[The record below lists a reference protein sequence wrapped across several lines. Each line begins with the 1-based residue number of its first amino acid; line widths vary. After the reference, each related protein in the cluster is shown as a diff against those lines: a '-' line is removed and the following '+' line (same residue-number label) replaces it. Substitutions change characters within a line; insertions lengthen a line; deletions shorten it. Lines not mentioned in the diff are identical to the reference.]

1 MHSMLSI
8 VSPPSPPPSS
18 IRPRNVDLA
27 RALQRAYPQQT
38 AGMRIAN
45 PGQRRTVRFDPQKR
59 REVITNFGEEF
70 VLNCPFCRDQRGR
83 MRVSE
88 TYRPTDRSRFHRWY
102 CFNNNC
108 QTSGV
113 LATRFNL
120 RINSALLA
128 AQGSGSGD
136 LWLPTT
142 TALNFGEA
150 AGPISLP
157 PEFASLMTLPI
168 EHHARNY
175 LTSRNFDPEQLA
187 RDWHVGYVDVS
198 DSSQPR
204 IVRRLVIPF
213 YQIETSDLVGWQARV
228 IEESGQPKYLTATG
242 FRKSSQLYGMPGV
255 TDRSEI
261 VVVEGVTDAWRIGR
275 NAVALLGKS
284 ASLTQL
290 NLLMALASKA
300 SALMVALDRDAETEA
315 AQLIERLRGQLSLR
329 AVSTQVLRC
338 LPPDGRKDF
347 GECRP
352 EEVEPALRRARA
364 NARLLSQPAE
374 TIIIPPA
381 RDVSRLPIASAI
393 SHPPGTNPLPVI
405 QHTGRELTASARLD
419 AAMNPILRK
428 IEQHGLLLD
437 AMWNPS
443 STNDLPE
450 LQRMWQS
457 AAASGGRL
465 LTHLSQNSTRT
476 GRITAS
482 QYACQSISR
491 GLRPAIIAGEGRTL
505 ISADY
510 RAFEWRVAA
519 ALSQDSQLLTDFGSP
534 DFDLYAFL
542 AMQFPEWSHDASY
555 GRHMAKQESMQV
567 LYDFTADGSVFS
579 GTDSVAGVIQRRYP
593 RLMTWRQNV
602 AQEALSSGFVT
613 TPLGRRITLK
623 EGQNSVRSQR
633 QAVNNLIQAHAAEL
647 FKQALIAMDQR
658 LPPGARILLPM
669 HDGVLVDCLTH
680 QLDAVARGIRAA
692 MTGFSNPMPVPLQV
706 VIETGQNWGA
716 LQQWIETP
724 SQ

>member
-1 MHSMLSI
+1 
-8 VSPPSPPPSS
+8 
-18 IRPRNVDLA
+18 
-27 RALQRAYPQQT
+27 
-38 AGMRIAN
+38 MRIAN
-45 PGQRRTVRFDPQKR
+45 PGQRRTVRFDPQQG
-59 REVITNFGEEF
+59 REVITGFGEEF
-70 VLNCPFCRDQRGR
+70 VLNCPFCRDQRSR

-88 TYRPTDRSRFHRWY
+88 TYYPTDQSRSHRWH
-102 CFNNNC
+102 CFNESCHTN
-108 QTSGV
+108 GV

-120 RINSALLA
+120 RISSVWRE
-128 AQGSGSGD
+128 AQRSCAGD

-142 TALNFGEA
+142 TVLTPGDAVV
-150 AGPISLP
+150 PIVLP
-157 PEFASLMTLPI
+157 PEFLSLTDSTSN
-168 EHHARNY
+168 HDARNY

-187 RDWHVGYVDVS
+187 RDWNVGYVDES

-204 IVRRLVIPF
+204 IVRRLIIPF
-213 YQIETSDLVGWQARV
+213 YQIETLNLVGWQARA
-228 IEESGQPKYLTATG
+228 IEQSDQPKYLTATG
-242 FRKSSQLYGMPGV
+242 FRKSLHLYGMPGV

-284 ASLTQL
+284 ASQTQL
-290 NLLMALASKA
+290 DLLVDLASKA
-300 SALMVALDRDAETEA
+300 SAVLVALDRDAETDAME
-315 AQLIERLRGQLSLR
+315 LIGRLQRQLSLR
-329 AVSTQVLRC
+329 AVSKRVLRC

-352 EEVEPALRRARA
+352 EEVEHALRQARA
-364 NARLLSQPAE
+364 DAGLLSQSAG

-393 SHPPGTNPLPVI
+393 SRPPGMNPLQVI

-437 AMWNPS
+437 ERWNPS

-450 LQRMWQS
+450 LKRMRLS
-457 AAASGGRL
+457 AAPTGGRL
-465 LTHLSQNSTRT
+465 RTRLSQNRSRT

-482 QYACQSISR
+482 QYSCQSIPLR
-491 GLRPAIIAGEGRTL
+491 LRPAVVVGEGRTL

-542 AMQFPEWSHDASY
+542 VSQFDDLKHDVSSARPIIKGDSIQ
-555 GRHMAKQESMQV
+555 A
-567 LYDFTADGSVFS
+567 LYDFIDDGTASDGK
-579 GTDSVAGVIQRRYP
+579 TSVAEAIQRLFP
-593 RLMTWRQNV
+593 RLMTWRQSV
-602 AQEALSSGFVT
+602 AAEALSSGFVT
-613 TPLGRRITLK
+613 TPLGRVIDLT
-623 EGQNSVRSQR
+623 EGQDDLNRQR